1 MDGATQIGHTRWC
14 LTTTPMTYRAG
25 DDEMRVEATV
35 EAGEPLAGP
44 DQGDVLRYDPG
55 QDHTV
60 VGGTDAT
67 AGNRVYLGGHGP
79 QILTVTLRTRR
90 TAPAS

>member
-1 MDGATQIGHTRWC
+1 
-14 LTTTPMTYRAG
+14 MTYRVG
-25 DDEMRVEATV
+25 DDEIRVEADV

-44 DQGDVLRYDPG
+44 DRGDVLRYDPG

-67 AGNRVYLGGHGP
+67 TGNRVYIGGQGP
-79 QILTVTLRTRR
+79 HTLTVALRAR
-90 TAPAS
+90 PSSPVV

>member
-1 MDGATQIGHTRWC
+1 
-14 LTTTPMTYRAG
+14 MTYRAG
-25 DDEMRVEATV
+25 DDEIRVEATV

-44 DQGDVLRYDPG
+44 DRGDVLRYDPG

-79 QILTVTLRTRR
+79 QTLTVALRTRR
-90 TAPAS
+90 SAPAS

>member
-1 MDGATQIGHTRWC
+1 
-14 LTTTPMTYRAG
+14 MTYRVG
-25 DDEMRVEATV
+25 DDEIRVEATV

-44 DQGDVLRYDPG
+44 DRSDLLRYDPG

-67 AGNRVYLGGHGP
+67 AGHRVYLGGTGP
-79 QILTVTLRTRR
+79 HTLTVALHA
-90 TAPAS
+90 TAVTATKG

>member
-1 MDGATQIGHTRWC
+1 
-14 LTTTPMTYRAG
+14 MTYRVGA
-25 DDEMRVEATV
+25 DEIRVEVEV

-44 DQGDVLRYDPG
+44 DRGDVLRYDPG

-67 AGNRVYLGGHGP
+67 TGNRVYFGGNGP
-79 QILTVTLRTRR
+79 QTLSVALRTSRP
-90 TAPAS
+90 APVF